1 MKLFLD
7 DLREPPDDSWVVA
20 RSTIEALEIC
30 RETWPTELA
39 LDHDLGGDDTVMIF
53 LRGLYE
59 ICEDKPIPSWSVHSA
74 NPVGKKNIESFMIS
88 WEKVSRKN

>member
-7 DLREPPDDSWVVA
+7 DLRDPPDTSWVLA
-20 RSTIEALEIC
+20 RSTREALEIC

-53 LRGLYE
+53 LKSLYE
-59 ICEDKPIPSWSVHSA
+59 MSEDKPIPSWKIHSA
-74 NPVGKKNIESFMIS
+74 NPAGRLNIESFMMS
-88 WEKVSRKN
+88 WEKSRK